1 MGTMLPIK
9 PQVKPS
15 AAYQSTFDKSIK
27 PMEPNEVKIEMGTC
41 QNFSSNDVTKTISI
55 EIVQSIPENKIANG
69 NSSDLSSQRSQ
80 VQDPVEKEFEIDD
93 NLLTPTKRNR
103 RAPSRLIEEDEIESS
118 EKSPRSPKLGPKSP
132 KPPSPKLAPK
142 SPKSPPKSPE
152 SSDSPKSPGSPI
164 HFDKGFKPK
173 TYERT
178 PTKASKESSFE
189 IPEIPEIL
197 ENLTIEEVEP
207 VEVKVEKPEEVK
219 SGEIEQKLA
228 TKRSQKARKNTDSG
242 FYKPEHIELLMQTYE
257 KCSKYPSK
265 EEMSELAK
273 IIGVLPIKIL
283 WWFTHRRRIERKKG
297 DNLLAK
303 NAKNETSEKPDS
315 TIEIDT
321 ELNSNNLATP
331 VKVEPEIT
339 SEIPKITAEIPKIT
353 SEKIPKRTT
362 SKIANKI
369 SKETDETTSET
380 LTKAS
385 EILSKTSEGPKKTSE
400 VPKKTSESPKKNSEI
415 LE

>member
-27 PMEPNEVKIEMGTC
+27 PIEPNEIKIEMGTC

-55 EIVQSIPENKIANG
+55 EIVQSIPENEIING

-80 VQDPVEKEFEIDD
+80 VQDPVEKEVEIDR

-103 RAPSRLIEEDEIESS
+103 RAPSRLIEEDEIENS
-118 EKSPRSPKLGPKSP
+118 E
-132 KPPSPKLAPK
+132 K
-142 SPKSPPKSPE
+142 SPKSPKLP
-152 SSDSPKSPGSPI
+152 DSPKSPGSPI
-164 HFDKGFKPK
+164 YFDKGFKPK

-197 ENLTIEEVEP
+197 ENLAIEEDEP
-207 VEVKVEKPEEVK
+207 IEVKVEKPEEVK

-228 TKRSQKARKNTDSG
+228 TKRSTKARKNTDSR

-303 NAKNETSEKPDS
+303 TNKNENSEKPDS
-315 TIEIDT
+315 TIETDT
-321 ELNSNNLATP
+321 ELNSNNLSTP
-331 VKVEPEIT
+331 VKIEPEIA
-339 SEIPKITAEIPKIT
+339 SEIPKITAEIPKIS
-353 SEKIPKRTT
+353 SEKTPKRTA
-362 SKIANKI
+362 SKVVNKI
-369 SKETDETTSET
+369 SK
-380 LTKAS
+380 
-385 EILSKTSEGPKKTSE
+385 
-400 VPKKTSESPKKNSEI
+400 
-415 LE
+415 

>member
-55 EIVQSIPENKIANG
+55 EIVQSMPENKIANG
-69 NSSDLSSQRSQ
+69 NSSDLSSQKSQ

-118 EKSPRSPKLGPKSP
+118 EKSPKSPKLRPKSP

-142 SPKSPPKSPE
+142 SPKSPKSPE
-152 SSDSPKSPGSPI
+152 LPNSPKSPGSPI

-197 ENLTIEEVEP
+197 ENLAIEEDEP
-207 VEVKVEKPEEVK
+207 IEVKVEKLEEVK

-228 TKRSQKARKNTDSG
+228 AKRSTKARKNTDSR

-303 NAKNETSEKPDS
+303 NAKNETSEKQDS
-315 TIEIDT
+315 TIETDT

-331 VKVEPEIT
+331 VKVESEIT
-339 SEIPKITAEIPKIT
+339 SEIPKITSEIPKNS
-353 SEKIPKRTT
+353 SEKTPKRTA
-362 SKIANKI
+362 SKVVNKI
-369 SKETDETTSET
+369 SK
-380 LTKAS
+380 
-385 EILSKTSEGPKKTSE
+385 
-400 VPKKTSESPKKNSEI
+400 
-415 LE
+415 

>member
-118 EKSPRSPKLGPKSP
+118 EKSP
-132 KPPSPKLAPK
+132 
-142 SPKSPPKSPE
+142 KSPPKSPE
-152 SSDSPKSPGSPI
+152 LPDSPKSPGSPI

-197 ENLTIEEVEP
+197 ENLAIEEDEP
-207 VEVKVEKPEEVK
+207 IEVKVEKPEEIK

-228 TKRSQKARKNTDSG
+228 TKRSTKARKNTDSR

-303 NAKNETSEKPDS
+303 NAKNETSEKQDS
-315 TIEIDT
+315 TIETDT

-331 VKVEPEIT
+331 VKVESEIT
-339 SEIPKITAEIPKIT
+339 SEIPKITSEIPKNS
-353 SEKIPKRTT
+353 SEKTPKRTA
-362 SKIANKI
+362 SKVVNKI
-369 SKETDETTSET
+369 SK
-380 LTKAS
+380 
-385 EILSKTSEGPKKTSE
+385 
-400 VPKKTSESPKKNSEI
+400 
-415 LE
+415 

>member
-1 MGTMLPIK
+1 MSKMLPIT

-15 AAYQSTFDKSIK
+15 AAYQRSFEKSIK
-27 PMEPNEVKIEMGTC
+27 PIEPNEIKIEMGTC

-103 RAPSRLIEEDEIESS
+103 RAPSRLIEEDETESS
-118 EKSPRSPKLGPKSP
+118 EKSPKSPKLGPKSP
-132 KPPSPKLAPK
+132 KPPSPKLAP
-142 SPKSPPKSPE
+142 E
-152 SSDSPKSPGSPI
+152 SPKSPGSPI

-178 PTKASKESSFE
+178 PTKATKESSFE

-197 ENLTIEEVEP
+197 ENLAIEEDEP
-207 VEVKVEKPEEVK
+207 IEVKVEKPEEVK

-228 TKRSQKARKNTDSG
+228 TKRNTKGRKNTDSR

-303 NAKNETSEKPDS
+303 NAK
-315 TIEIDT
+315 
-321 ELNSNNLATP
+321 
-331 VKVEPEIT
+331 
-339 SEIPKITAEIPKIT
+339 
-353 SEKIPKRTT
+353 
-362 SKIANKI
+362 
-369 SKETDETTSET
+369 
-380 LTKAS
+380 
-385 EILSKTSEGPKKTSE
+385 
-400 VPKKTSESPKKNSEI
+400 
-415 LE
+415 

>member
-103 RAPSRLIEEDEIESS
+103 RAPSRLIEEDEIEIS
-118 EKSPRSPKLGPKSP
+118 EKSPKSPKLGPKSPKPTSPKLGPKSP

-152 SSDSPKSPGSPI
+152 LPDSPKSPGSPI

-197 ENLTIEEVEP
+197 ENLAIEEDEP
-207 VEVKVEKPEEVK
+207 IEVKVEKPEEVK

-228 TKRSQKARKNTDSG
+228 TKRSTKARKNTDSR

-303 NAKNETSEKPDS
+303 NAKNETSEKQDS
-315 TIEIDT
+315 TIETDT

-331 VKVEPEIT
+331 VKVESEIT
-339 SEIPKITAEIPKIT
+339 SEIPKITAEIPKNS
-353 SEKIPKRTT
+353 SEKTPKRTA
-362 SKIANKI
+362 SKVVNKI
-369 SKETDETTSET
+369 SK
-380 LTKAS
+380 
-385 EILSKTSEGPKKTSE
+385 
-400 VPKKTSESPKKNSEI
+400 
-415 LE
+415 